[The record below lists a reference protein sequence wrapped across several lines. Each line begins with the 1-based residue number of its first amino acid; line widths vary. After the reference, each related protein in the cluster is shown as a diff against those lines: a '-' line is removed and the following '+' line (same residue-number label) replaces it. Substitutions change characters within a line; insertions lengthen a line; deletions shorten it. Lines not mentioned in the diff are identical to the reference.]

1 MVMIIKLR
9 DERTLPE
16 IYAQLMSDIV
26 ACSNMIDPDNWEDN
40 WKDNWED
47 QGDLMSELED
57 MSQEIETLEEVMQ
70 LKKPV
75 YCMCFDYPEH
85 PGRTQ

>member
-16 IYAQLMSDIV
+16 IYAQLMSDMV
-26 ACSNMIDPDNWEDN
+26 ACSNMIDP
-40 WKDNWED
+40 DNWED

-70 LKKPV
+70 LKRPV
-75 YCMCFDYPEH
+75 YCMCFDYPEY
-85 PGRTQ
+85 PVRTQ

>member
-26 ACSNMIDPDNWEDN
+26 ACSNMIDPDNWED
-40 WKDNWED
+40 

-70 LKKPV
+70 LKRPV

>member
-16 IYAQLMSDIV
+16 IYAQLMSDMV
-26 ACSNMIDPDNWEDN
+26 ACSNMIDPDNWEY
-40 WKDNWED
+40 

-70 LKKPV
+70 LKRPV

>member
-26 ACSNMIDPDNWEDN
+26 ACSNMIDPDNWEDQ
-40 WKDNWED
+40 WKD

-70 LKKPV
+70 LKRPV

>member
-16 IYAQLMSDIV
+16 IYAQLMSDMV
-26 ACSNMIDPDNWEDN
+26 ACSNMIDP
-40 WKDNWED
+40 DNWED

-70 LKKPV
+70 LKRPV

>member
-26 ACSNMIDPDNWEDN
+26 ACSNMIDPDNWEDQ
-40 WKDNWED
+40 WED

-70 LKKPV
+70 LKRPV